1 MPHISNF
8 ENLAKFLPNRIA
20 EILIS
25 AEAAAYENN
34 LQAFVN
40 LRQALELFTE
50 EMRQERRYQHITNET
65 FRTYYLDLSNELD
78 LNLNKDGGHNNVGV
92 FAASALYSEI
102 ADEPFCKKIVTL
114 ERMAS
119 SAVIHRDRERNFN
132 SNVGSVSNINESF
145 CKKLITIERMA
156 SSALIHRDNEDIHNL
171 NDESA
176 LDIEGFTK
184 KLPIIKEFALEFDAD
199 INIDEFEHFKVIYTL
214 FKCIYAPN
222 LREDFS
228 ITYIPVCGWR
238 YEEKF
243 RNNPQEYI
251 EHNIIRRAIYSR
263 AINANVNEYAI
274 INIYKKPPIEDDNS
288 GEVAD
293 PIKREYTAYNE
304 IGRALFQERVT
315 LDMSYYVSK
324 YSRYYITVQRSP
336 YPLKSLSYRT
346 LSELSTDDKYSILK
360 RLGNYIC
367 ALNNAGIYIRTL
379 TYNSVFLLD
388 MENRGCHKYYPVISG
403 LSGVK
408 LSPSYGTVGPFLVL
422 FFQNTILC
430 PPEIKGNY
438 NFNKVDWGKVDAYSY
453 GLIVLHMFHN
463 NVFGNIVK
471 ENEFRKALN
480 NALSKEDNPIIKE
493 GIKKL
498 VCVEPAERGSIQE
511 FLNTLK

>member
-8 ENLAKFLPNRIA
+8 ENLARFLPNRIA

-40 LRQALELFTE
+40 LRQALEIFEE
-50 EMRQERRYQHITNET
+50 EMWQERRYQHIINEP
-65 FRTYYLDLSNELD
+65 FRTYYLNLSDELD
-78 LNLNKDGGHNNVGV
+78 LNPNKDGGHRNVGV
-92 FAASALYSEI
+92 FAASALYSAI
-102 ADEPFCKKIVTL
+102 ADESFCKKIVTL

-119 SAVIHRDRERNFN
+119 SA
-132 SNVGSVSNINESF
+132 
-145 CKKLITIERMA
+145 
-156 SSALIHRDNEDIHNL
+156 LIHRDNEGRHNF

-184 KLPIIKEFALEFDAD
+184 KLPVIREFALDFDAD
-199 INIDEFEHFKVIYTL
+199 INIDEFEHFKVIYDM

-243 RNNPQEYI
+243 RINSQEYI

-274 INIYKKPPIEDDNS
+274 INIYKKPPMEDDNS

-304 IGRALFQERVT
+304 IGRVLFQERVT

-336 YPLKSLSYRT
+336 YPLKPLSYRT
-346 LSELSTDDKYSILK
+346 LSELSTYDKYSILK

-367 ALNNAGIYIRTL
+367 ALNDADIYLRTL

-408 LSPSYGTVGPFLVL
+408 LSPSYGTVGPFLIV
-422 FFQNTILC
+422 FFQNTVLC

-438 NFNKVDWGKVDAYSY
+438 NYNKVDWGKVDAYSY
-453 GLIVLHMFHN
+453 GLIALHMFHN
-463 NVFGNIVK
+463 NVFGNIVA
-471 ENEFRKALN
+471 EAEFRKALN
-480 NALSKEDNPIIKE
+480 NALAKEDNPILKE

-498 VCVEPAERGSIQE
+498 ICSDPAERGTIQD
-511 FLNTLK
+511 FLNKL